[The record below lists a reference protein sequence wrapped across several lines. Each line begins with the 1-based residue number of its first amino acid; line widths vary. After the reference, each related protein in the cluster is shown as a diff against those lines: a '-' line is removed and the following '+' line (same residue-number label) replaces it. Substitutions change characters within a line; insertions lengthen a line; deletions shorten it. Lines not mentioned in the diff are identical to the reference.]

1 MRELKLALR
10 QLERAHRR
18 SLRFARRTERRDP
31 ELAARARREADDVAR
46 VIAEYRTLIDL
57 GTRIKP
63 AHAGETATTARESVP
78 RGQPDTE
85 NES

>member
-18 SLRFARRTERRDP
+18 SVRFAQRAERGDP

-57 GTRIKP
+57 GTRIRP
-63 AHAGETATTARESVP
+63 VREGETATTARESVP
-78 RGQPDTE
+78 RAQTDAETE
-85 NES
+85 S